1 MRDNEKTWTAK
12 RNMILIFK
20 SDQRIL
26 VAASKYSVGDDTFAV
41 RRWHNGYVSRVEL
54 QRFQS

>member
-26 VAASKYSVGDDTFAV
+26 VAASKYSVGEMTRLQSAGGTMDTSVA
-41 RRWHNGYVSRVEL
+41 
-54 QRFQS
+54 